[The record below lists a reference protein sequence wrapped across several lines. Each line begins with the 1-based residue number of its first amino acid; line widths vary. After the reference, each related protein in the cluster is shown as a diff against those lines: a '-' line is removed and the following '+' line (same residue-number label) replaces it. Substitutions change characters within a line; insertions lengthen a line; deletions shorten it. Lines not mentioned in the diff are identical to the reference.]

1 MLSII
6 ACPAGQWNEQCMN
19 NSATVRLQYEAL
31 SENKENDEYFTKARA
46 IRGKNTQESFR
57 IPSGFNEEA
66 IRIGRNSQ
74 NFRLFRYAQHKMVKF
89 IGFPVISRKK
99 AHFR

>member
-1 MLSII
+1 M
-6 ACPAGQWNEQCMN
+6 PTPVRK
-19 NSATVRLQYEAL
+19 SAVTFNAVFTKNTPFQAL
-31 SENKENDEYFTKARA
+31 SENKENDEYFPKARA

-74 NFRLFRYAQHKMVKF
+74 TFRLFRYALADR
-89 IGFPVISRKK
+89 RKIL
-99 AHFR
+99 